1 MQTPEAGSAAVFIH
15 RFDTHVPLAIERYGP
30 DRLGEKYFR
39 GIVTVEQAVFA
50 AFLEFQTTVDRY
62 MAVRLLACVSLL
74 YQGLIRAGQ
83 LPVSGKL
90 PPVVPGSFS
99 FRIGVALQAPR
110 RDKGLCSRWGFAC
123 RHPPHEP
130 QPSPQV
136 EPDDST
142 SPSAH

>member
-83 LPVSGKL
+83 LPASGKL
-90 PPVVPGSFS
+90 PPVVPIGLYNGRGRWTAPLNVTGLMESVPGSL
-99 FRIGVALQAPR
+99 V
-110 RDKGLCSRWGFAC
+110 
-123 RHPPHEP
+123 
-130 QPSPQV
+130 
-136 EPDDST
+136 
-142 SPSAH
+142 